1 MKRKVLSKVGKT
13 TNNSDSDFDVLP
25 MFPLDKPN
33 RLQVKETT
41 FNTYDYKLFG
51 EIKGV
56 DDYFDLIDALNYASP
71 DDEFIIRI
79 HSGGGSLGT
88 ADVIINAIQ
97 NTPARVHGYIESL
110 CGSASTIIFL
120 NCHTYSIS
128 PRAEFFVHTAS
139 SASSGTIGKEHENYA
154 SIMFDRKR
162 VHKMIRDAYEGLL
175 TEQEIDDVLK
185 GQDYYFDA
193 EELGERLEAYTEY
206 KQKKFEA
213 ELEAFQKEQEDVYEG
228 GVKPKKKKILPS

>member
-1 MKRKVLSKVGKT
+1 MKRKNLRSIGKT
-13 TNNSDSDFDVLP
+13 TNNTDIEMLP
-25 MFPLDKPN
+25 MFPLDKPS
-33 RLQVKETT
+33 RLQVKETV

-51 EIKGV
+51 EITEV

-79 HSGGGSLGT
+79 HSGGGLLGT

-97 NTPARVHGYIESL
+97 NTQARVHGHIESL
-110 CGSASTIIFL
+110 CGSCATIIFL
-120 NCHTYSIS
+120 NCHSYSIS
-128 PRAEFFVHTAS
+128 PRSEFFVHT
-139 SASSGTIGKEHENYA
+139 ASSGTIGKEHENYA

-175 TEQEIDDVLK
+175 TDEEIDNVLK

-193 EELGERLEAYTEY
+193 DELGERLENFTEFQ
-206 KQKKFEA
+206 QKKFEA
-213 ELEAFQKEQEDVYEG
+213 ELEALQKESEDERQTKKV
-228 GVKPKKKKILPS
+228 KKKPLLS

>member
-1 MKRKVLSKVGKT
+1 MKRKNLRSVGKT
-13 TNNSDSDFDVLP
+13 TNNTDIEMLP
-25 MFPLDKPN
+25 MFPLDKPS
-33 RLQVKETT
+33 RLQVKETV

-51 EIKGV
+51 EITEV

-79 HSGGGSLGT
+79 HSGGGLLGT

-97 NTPARVHGYIESL
+97 NTQARVHGHIESL
-110 CGSASTIIFL
+110 CGSCATIIFL
-120 NCHTYSIS
+120 NCHSYSIS
-128 PRAEFFVHTAS
+128 PRSEFFVHT
-139 SASSGTIGKEHENYA
+139 ASSGTIGKEHENYA

-175 TEQEIDDVLK
+175 TDQEIDNVLK

-193 EELGERLEAYTEY
+193 DELGERLENFTEFQ
-206 KQKKFEA
+206 QKKFEA
-213 ELEAFQKEQEDVYEG
+213 ELEALQKESEDEQQTKKV
-228 GVKPKKKKILPS
+228 KKKPLLS

>member
-1 MKRKVLSKVGKT
+1 MKHKTLKTIGKT
-13 TNNSDSDFDVLP
+13 KNNQDFDVLP
-25 MFPLDKPN
+25 MFPLEKPN

-51 EIKGV
+51 EITEV

-79 HSGGGSLGT
+79 HSGGGLLGT

-97 NTPARVHGYIESL
+97 TTQARVHGHIESL

-128 PRAEFFVHTAS
+128 PRAEFFVHT
-139 SASSGTIGKEHENYA
+139 ASSGTIGKEHENYA

-175 TEQEIDDVLK
+175 TDQEIDNVLK

-193 EELGERLEAYTEY
+193 DELGERLENFTEFQ
-206 KQKKFEA
+206 QKKFEA
-213 ELEAFQKEQEDVYEG
+213 ELEALQKEQEDAIEG
-228 GVKPKKKKILPS
+228 SASTKLKKKKILPS

>member
-1 MKRKVLSKVGKT
+1 MKHKNLRKVGKT
-13 TNNSDSDFDVLP
+13 TNNTDIEMSPV
-25 MFPLDKPN
+25 FPFDKPS
-33 RLQVKETT
+33 RLQVKETV

-51 EIKGV
+51 EITEV

-79 HSGGGSLGT
+79 HSGGGLLGT

-97 NTPARVHGYIESL
+97 NTQARVHGHIESL

-120 NCHTYSIS
+120 SCHTYSIS
-128 PRAEFFVHTAS
+128 PRAEFFVHT
-139 SASSGTIGKEHENYA
+139 ASSGTIGKEHENYA

-162 VHKMIRDAYEGLL
+162 VHKIIRDAYEGLL

-193 EELGERLEAYTEY
+193 EELGERLEAYTEFQ
-206 KQKKFEA
+206 QKKFEA
-213 ELEAFQKEQEDVYEG
+213 ELEAFQKEQEDALEG
-228 GVKPKKKKILPS
+228 SVKPKKKKILPS

>member
-1 MKRKVLSKVGKT
+1 MKRKNLRSVGKT
-13 TNNSDSDFDVLP
+13 TNNTDIEMLP
-25 MFPLDKPN
+25 VFPLDKPS
-33 RLQVKETT
+33 RLQVKETI

-51 EIKGV
+51 EITEV

-79 HSGGGSLGT
+79 HSGGGLLGT

-97 NTPARVHGYIESL
+97 NTQARVHGHIESL
-110 CGSASTIIFL
+110 CGSAATIIFL
-120 NCHTYSIS
+120 NCHSYSIS
-128 PRAEFFVHTAS
+128 PRSEFFVHT
-139 SASSGTIGKEHENYA
+139 ASSGTIGKEHENYA

-175 TEQEIDDVLK
+175 TDEEIDNVLK

-193 EELGERLEAYTEY
+193 DELGERLENFTEFQ
-206 KQKKFEA
+206 QKKFEA
-213 ELEAFQKEQEDVYEG
+213 ELEALQKESEDEQQTKKV
-228 GVKPKKKKILPS
+228 KKKPLLS

>member
-88 ADVIINAIQ
+88 ADVIINAIR
-97 NTPARVHGYIESL
+97 NTQARVHGYIESL
-110 CGSASTIIFL
+110 CGSAATIIFL

-139 SASSGTIGKEHENYA
+139 SGTIGKEHENYA

-162 VHKMIRDAYEGLL
+162 VHKIIRDAYEGLL

-193 EELGERLEAYTEY
+193 EELGERLEAYTEFQ
-206 KQKKFEA
+206 QKKFEA
-213 ELEAFQKEQEDVYEG
+213 ELEAFQKEQEDAIEG
-228 GVKPKKKKILPS
+228 SASTKPKKKKILPS

>member
-97 NTPARVHGYIESL
+97 NTSARVHGYMESL

-120 NCHTYSIS
+120 NCHTHSIS
-128 PRAEFFVHTAS
+128 PRAEFFVHT
-139 SASSGTIGKEHENYA
+139 ASSGTIGKEHENYA

-162 VHKMIRDAYEGLL
+162 VHKIIRDAYEGLL

-193 EELGERLEAYTEY
+193 EELGERLEAYTEFQ
-206 KQKKFEA
+206 QKKFEA
-213 ELEAFQKEQEDVYEG
+213 ELEAFQKEQEDAIEG
-228 GVKPKKKKILPS
+228 SVKPKKKKILPS

>member
-1 MKRKVLSKVGKT
+1 MKHKVLKTVSKT
-13 TNNSDSDFDVLP
+13 ANNQDFDVLP
-25 MFPLDKPN
+25 IFSSEKPS
-33 RLQVKETT
+33 RLQVKETA

-51 EIKGV
+51 EITEV
-56 DDYFDLIDALNYASP
+56 DNYFDLIDALNYASP

-79 HSGGGSLGT
+79 HSGGGLLGT

-97 NTPARVHGYIESL
+97 STPARVHGHIESL

-139 SASSGTIGKEHENYA
+139 SGTIGKEHENYA

-162 VHKMIRDAYEGLL
+162 VHKMVRDAYEGLL
-175 TEQEIDDVLK
+175 TEQEIDNVLK

-193 EELGERLEAYTEY
+193 EELGERLETYTEFQ
-206 KQKKFEA
+206 QKKFEA
-213 ELEAFQKEQEDVYEG
+213 ELEAFQKEQEDDIEG
-228 GVKPKKKKILPS
+228 SASTKPKKKKILPS

>member
-1 MKRKVLSKVGKT
+1 MKRKVLSKVGSVGKT
-13 TNNSDSDFDVLP
+13 TNNSDFDVLP

-97 NTPARVHGYIESL
+97 NTSARVHGYIESK
-110 CGSASTIIFL
+110 CGSAATIIFL

-139 SASSGTIGKEHENYA
+139 SSTIGKEHENYA

-162 VHKMIRDAYEGLL
+162 VHKIIRDAYEGLL

-193 EELGERLEAYTEY
+193 EELGERLEAYTEFQ
-206 KQKKFEA
+206 QKKFEA
-213 ELEAFQKEQEDVYEG
+213 ELEAFQKEQEDAIEG

>member
-1 MKRKVLSKVGKT
+1 MKRKNLRKVGKT
-13 TNNSDSDFDVLP
+13 TNNTDIEMLP
-25 MFPLDKPN
+25 MFPLDKPS
-33 RLQVKETT
+33 RLQVKETV

-51 EIKGV
+51 EITEV

-79 HSGGGSLGT
+79 HSGGGLLGT

-97 NTPARVHGYIESL
+97 NTQARVHGHIESL
-110 CGSASTIIFL
+110 CGSAATIIFL
-120 NCHTYSIS
+120 NCHSYSIS
-128 PRAEFFVHTAS
+128 PRSEFFVHT
-139 SASSGTIGKEHENYA
+139 ASSGTIGKEHENYA

-175 TEQEIDDVLK
+175 TDEEIDNVLK

-193 EELGERLEAYTEY
+193 DELGERLENFTEFQ
-206 KQKKFEA
+206 QKKFEA
-213 ELEAFQKEQEDVYEG
+213 ELEVLQKESEDEQQTKKV
-228 GVKPKKKKILPS
+228 KKKPLLS

>member
-1 MKRKVLSKVGKT
+1 MKRKVLSKVGSVGKT

-88 ADVIINAIQ
+88 ADVIIADLR
-97 NTPARVHGYIESL
+97 ARKSHREWSDF
-110 CGSASTIIFL
+110 SQ
-120 NCHTYSIS
+120 
-128 PRAEFFVHTAS
+128 
-139 SASSGTIGKEHENYA
+139 
-154 SIMFDRKR
+154 DRKQLESVCAR
-162 VHKMIRDAYEGLL
+162 
-175 TEQEIDDVLK
+175 
-185 GQDYYFDA
+185 
-193 EELGERLEAYTEY
+193 RLEKPSGVIKGKY
-206 KQKKFEA
+206 KCKNKECKGDEFL
-213 ELEAFQKEQEDVYEG
+213 LEPKQTRSSDEG
-228 GVKPKKKKILPS
+228 ETLFCKCVDCGQVMKG

>member
-1 MKRKVLSKVGKT
+1 MKRKNLRSVGKT
-13 TNNSDSDFDVLP
+13 TNNTDVEMLP
-25 MFPLDKPN
+25 MVPLDKPS
-33 RLQVKETT
+33 RLQVKETV

-51 EIKGV
+51 EITEV

-79 HSGGGSLGT
+79 HSGGGLLGT

-97 NTPARVHGYIESL
+97 NTQARVHGHIESL
-110 CGSASTIIFL
+110 CGSCATIIFL
-120 NCHTYSIS
+120 NCHSYSIS
-128 PRAEFFVHTAS
+128 PRSEFFVHT
-139 SASSGTIGKEHENYA
+139 ASSGTIGKEHENYA

-175 TEQEIDDVLK
+175 TDEEIDNVLK

-193 EELGERLEAYTEY
+193 DELGERLENFTEFQ
-206 KQKKFEA
+206 QKKFEA
-213 ELEAFQKEQEDVYEG
+213 ELEALQKESEDEQQTKKV
-228 GVKPKKKKILPS
+228 KKKPLLS

>member
-1 MKRKVLSKVGKT
+1 MKRKNLRSVGKT
-13 TNNSDSDFDVLP
+13 TNNTDIEMLP
-25 MFPLDKPN
+25 MFPLDKPS
-33 RLQVKETT
+33 RLQVKETV

-51 EIKGV
+51 EITEV

-79 HSGGGSLGT
+79 HSGGGLLGT

-97 NTPARVHGYIESL
+97 NTQARVHGHIESL
-110 CGSASTIIFL
+110 CGSAATIIFL
-120 NCHTYSIS
+120 NCHSYSIS
-128 PRAEFFVHTAS
+128 PRSEFFVHT
-139 SASSGTIGKEHENYA
+139 ASSGTIGKEHENYA

-175 TEQEIDDVLK
+175 TDEEIDNVLK

-193 EELGERLEAYTEY
+193 DELGERLENFTEFR
-206 KQKKFEA
+206 QKKFEA
-213 ELEAFQKEQEDVYEG
+213 ELEALQKESEDEQQ
-228 GVKPKKKKILPS
+228 PKKVKKKPLLS

>member
-1 MKRKVLSKVGKT
+1 MKHKTLSKVGKM
-13 TNNSDSDFDVLP
+13 TNNSDFDVLP
-25 MFPLDKPN
+25 VFPLDKPS

-51 EIKGV
+51 DITEV

-79 HSGGGSLGT
+79 HSGGGLLGT

-97 NTPARVHGYIESL
+97 NTQARVHGHIESL
-110 CGSASTIIFL
+110 CGSASTMLFL
-120 NCHTYSIS
+120 ACHSFSVS
-128 PRAEFFVHTAS
+128 PRAEFFVHT
-139 SASSGTIGKEHENYA
+139 ASSGTIGKEHENYA

-162 VHKMIRDAYEGLL
+162 VHNLIKNTYAGLL
-175 TEQEIDDVLK
+175 TEDEIANVLN

-193 EELGERLEAYTEY
+193 EELNTRLENYSEY
-206 KQKKFEA
+206 HK
-213 ELEAFQKEQEDVYEG
+213 ELFEQEMEKLQSEILDGEG
-228 GVKPKKKKILPS
+228 VETPKTKKKKILPS

>member
-1 MKRKVLSKVGKT
+1 M
-13 TNNSDSDFDVLP
+13 LP
-25 MFPLDKPN
+25 MSPLDKPS

-128 PRAEFFVHTAS
+128 PRAEFFVHTAT
-139 SASSGTIGKEHENYA
+139 AGTIGKEHENYA

-193 EELGERLEAYTEY
+193 EELGERLEAT
-206 KQKKFEA
+206 
-213 ELEAFQKEQEDVYEG
+213 
-228 GVKPKKKKILPS
+228 PSFNRRSLKLN

>member
-88 ADVIINAIQ
+88 SDVIINAIR

-110 CGSASTIIFL
+110 CGSAATIIFL

-128 PRAEFFVHTAS
+128 PRAEFFVHT
-139 SASSGTIGKEHENYA
+139 ASSGTIGKEHENYA

-185 GQDYYFDA
+185 GQDHYFDA
-193 EELGERLEAYTEY
+193 EELGERLEAYTEF

-213 ELEAFQKEQEDVYEG
+213 ELEAFQKEQEYSLDG

>member
-1 MKRKVLSKVGKT
+1 MKHKVLKTVSKT
-13 TNNSDSDFDVLP
+13 ANNQDFDVLP
-25 MFPLDKPN
+25 IFSSEKPS

-41 FNTYDYKLFG
+41 FNTYEYKLFG
-51 EIKGV
+51 EITEV

-79 HSGGGSLGT
+79 HSGGGLLGT

-97 NTPARVHGYIESL
+97 NTPARVHGHIESL

-139 SASSGTIGKEHENYA
+139 SGTIGKEHENYA

-162 VHKMIRDAYEGLL
+162 VHKMVREAYEGLL
-175 TEQEIDDVLK
+175 TEQEIDNVLK

-193 EELGERLEAYTEY
+193 EELGERLETYTEFQ
-206 KQKKFEA
+206 QKKFEA
-213 ELEAFQKEQEDVYEG
+213 ELEAFQKEQEDAIEG
-228 GVKPKKKKILPS
+228 SASTKPKKKKVLPS

>member
-25 MFPLDKPN
+25 MFPLDKPS

-51 EIKGV
+51 EIKRV

-120 NCHTYSIS
+120 SCHTYSIS
-128 PRAEFFVHTAS
+128 PRAEFFVHT
-139 SASSGTIGKEHENYA
+139 ASSGTIGKEHENYA

-193 EELGERLEAYTEY
+193 EELGERLEAYTEFQ
-206 KQKKFEA
+206 QKKFEA
-213 ELEAFQKEQEDVYEG
+213 ELEAFQKEQEDDLEG
-228 GVKPKKKKILPS
+228 AYTKPKKKKILPS